1 LTKTDK
7 RSTKSHKTALIE
19 KVRECIDKYDAI
31 YVLSFENMRATKLK
45 DVRQHFGGDAN
56 SNDRILLGKQTL
68 MQIAL
73 GRTPEEEYS
82 DNLRHVA
89 KHLAG
94 GDLGLLFTC
103 KTDAEVR
110 QYFESFV
117 EDDYARAGHTA
128 QRDVTVEASQLTH
141 LPSSMMEPLRKLG
154 LPVKLSTG
162 TIKFRDDQESVT
174 LCKAGEVLNV
184 EKCKLL
190 TQFGVKLAQF
200 KVTLK
205 CRWCKGEYEPIM

>member
-1 LTKTDK
+1 MLTKTEK
-7 RSTKSHKTALIE
+7 RSTKSHKTELIE
-19 KVRECIDKYDAI
+19 KVRECIDKFDAL

-45 DVRQHFGGDAN
+45 DVRQHFRD
-56 SNDRILLGKQTL
+56 DRLMLGKQTL

-82 DNLRHVA
+82 ENLRSVA

-94 GDLGLLFTC
+94 GDVGLLFTC

-110 QYFESFV
+110 QFFDSFIE
-117 EDDYARAGHTA
+117 EDFARAGHTA
-128 QRDVTVEASQLTH
+128 ERDVTVEASQLTH
-141 LPSSMMEPLRKLG
+141 FPSSMMEPLRKLG
-154 LPVKLSTG
+154 LPVKLTNG
-162 TIKFRDDQESVT
+162 TIKFRDDQDSVKI
-174 LCKAGEVLNV
+174 CKEGDVLNV

-190 TQFGVKLAQF
+190 TQFGVKLAHF

-205 CRWCKGEYEPIM
+205 CRWCKGEYEAIM